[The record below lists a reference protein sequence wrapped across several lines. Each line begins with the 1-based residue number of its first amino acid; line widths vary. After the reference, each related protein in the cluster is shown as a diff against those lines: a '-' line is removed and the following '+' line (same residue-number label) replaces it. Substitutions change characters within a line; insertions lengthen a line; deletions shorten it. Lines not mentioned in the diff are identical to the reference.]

1 MQINYPDEQISSG
14 IFFHK
19 KVGFEEGGQ
28 IEASNIMAELDSQE
42 LQNSINEKT
51 AALSAAQSN

>member
-19 KVGFEEGGQ
+19 YDMQ
-28 IEASNIMAELDSQE
+28 ILRGATMKR
-42 LQNSINEKT
+42 KT
-51 AALSAAQSN
+51 VIIIAGLALAVSAAAMRANTA